1 MLDLL
6 YTFNSSSVYLHCI
19 SHHTTDQHICYTDLF
34 KIRKRKKKQ
43 LYIWNILYLV
53 QHTVSLHFSSLFLKL
68 LWRFICQSFL
78 LKCIL
83 FKQGPFWNLT
93 TAMFH
98 TGWSHGRFILKYHTS
113 FVYLCCSIHVS
124 WYMVFNATFNNI
136 SVISWWVRFIKKCVL
151 TNICWMVLCLALD
164 TFQLIRFSSFEPLHH
179 RFVVHTVSF
188 RKNLLSKQVNKL
200 NV

>member
-1 MLDLL
+1 MITKCWFGKRKMTSLFFSIHCEVYHMSFLLDYQIICIILETSTSLSDLRFMLDLL

-83 FKQGPFWNLT
+83 FTLGPFWNLT

-136 SVISWWVRFIKKCVL
+136 S
-151 TNICWMVLCLALD
+151 
-164 TFQLIRFSSFEPLHH
+164 
-179 RFVVHTVSF
+179 
-188 RKNLLSKQVNKL
+188 
-200 NV
+200 